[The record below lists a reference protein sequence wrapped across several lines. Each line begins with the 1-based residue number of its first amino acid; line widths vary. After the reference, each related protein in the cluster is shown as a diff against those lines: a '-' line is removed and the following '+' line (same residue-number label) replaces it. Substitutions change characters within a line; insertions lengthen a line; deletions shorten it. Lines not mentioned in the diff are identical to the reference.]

1 MYVFYTCK
9 LPGLAS
15 VISSRTLASS
25 VYLAFLF
32 YGASLTPVPS
42 SPTDTAEL

>member
-1 MYVFYTCK
+1 MYVFYTGK

-15 VISSRTLASS
+15 VISSRTQASS

-32 YGASLTPVPS
+32 YGASPTPVPS
-42 SPTDTAEL
+42 LPAGAAEV